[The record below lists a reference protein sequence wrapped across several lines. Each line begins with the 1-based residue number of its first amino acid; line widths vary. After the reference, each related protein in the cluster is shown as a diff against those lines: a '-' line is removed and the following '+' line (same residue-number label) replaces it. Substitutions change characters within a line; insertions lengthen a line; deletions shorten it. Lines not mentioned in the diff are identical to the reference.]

1 MYKPRV
7 YKWKFISLT
16 CESCGKGVLFVN
28 EIQTFINS
36 IVLFFFFFKSQLR
49 NRLIAELQET
59 ALHGGL
65 TGHDKSAV
73 AENLCE
79 LAANSLVADHLK
91 RCKYEY
97 SLSVFLP
104 ESGLQESKVKTLNLF

>member
-1 MYKPRV
+1 MH
-7 YKWKFISLT
+7 
-16 CESCGKGVLFVN
+16 
-28 EIQTFINS
+28 
-36 IVLFFFFFKSQLR
+36 
-49 NRLIAELQET
+49 

-65 TGHDKSAV
+65 TGRDKSTV
-73 AENLCE
+73 TENLCE

-104 ESGLQESKVKTLNLF
+104 ESGLQDSKVNTLNLFENLIEGHYFFSTNKDMFSL